1 MYFVVFLLSERDLEE
16 VDYASD
22 PSTEP
27 GSEASEAETED
38 EEVLFREERK
48 RKTI

>member
-1 MYFVVFLLSERDLEE
+1 MSISMISHLYMSPEE
-16 VDYASD
+16 VDDASD

-38 EEVLFREERK
+38 EEVLFREDSQR
-48 RKTI
+48 I